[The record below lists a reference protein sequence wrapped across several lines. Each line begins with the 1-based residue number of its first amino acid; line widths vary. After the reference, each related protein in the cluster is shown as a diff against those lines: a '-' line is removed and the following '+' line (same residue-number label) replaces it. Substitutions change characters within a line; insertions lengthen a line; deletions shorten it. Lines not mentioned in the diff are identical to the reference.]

1 MVAHRLRRFW
11 TNRGGASAVTF
22 ALSLLPLAAGGGMA
36 LDYSRLIAAKS
47 ELQSAMDASVLAAA
61 TSPSSDKAGVAS
73 QYLLG
78 SLPAGSAPSS
88 SFATN
93 ADGSFSG
100 TATLPTTV
108 IFGRLLG
115 HVTSTVSA
123 KATAVPIVTTANN
136 GPVTC
141 LLALDP
147 VAQSAFN
154 DVGITNVRASCRVVV
169 DSSNGQAVVLKGQ
182 ATLASQQNCIVG
194 GVSLVGG
201 AVMTPARSACTGM
214 ADPFRGTPTPSVGN
228 CTTTNY
234 KQSSFTGTL
243 SPGVYCGGIS
253 LTSSTATF
261 SPGVYIIKNGG
272 LSLGSGTFTGKGVVF
287 YFTGTNTSVSVGG
300 NAVVNF
306 VAPTTGTLASFV
318 YFFDPSASA
327 SGTSTVSGTSQ
338 SSYEGVLYMPNQD
351 VSVVGTSDT
360 TSASPFT
367 AMIANTFHFAGNA
380 TVTLNANPSGTQVPV
395 PAALLT
401 PGTPTTTGWRLL

>member
-154 DVGITNVRASCRVVV
+154 DVGITNVRASCRV
-169 DSSNGQAVVLKGQ
+169 
-182 ATLASQQNCIVG
+182 VG